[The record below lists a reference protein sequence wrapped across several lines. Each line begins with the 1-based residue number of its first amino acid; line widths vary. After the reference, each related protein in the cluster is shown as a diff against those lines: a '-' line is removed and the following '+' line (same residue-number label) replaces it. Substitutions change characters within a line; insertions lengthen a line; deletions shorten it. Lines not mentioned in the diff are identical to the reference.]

1 MAPCFNMHFFNN
13 WGIECFLHMYLGHLN
28 CRFYV
33 FFIYIYFHIIYV
45 YVCVLL
51 MICLHCHKTKGT
63 VISL

>member
-1 MAPCFNMHFFNN
+1 MLSSYVSGPFKLQILC
-13 WGIECFLHMYLGHLN
+13 
-28 CRFYV
+28 V